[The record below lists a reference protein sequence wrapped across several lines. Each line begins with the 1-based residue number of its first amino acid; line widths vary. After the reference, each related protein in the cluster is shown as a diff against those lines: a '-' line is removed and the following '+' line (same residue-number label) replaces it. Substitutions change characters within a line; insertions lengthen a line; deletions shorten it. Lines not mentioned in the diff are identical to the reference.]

1 MNASAPSGYRIA
13 LVDSDA
19 LQRACTGNSLT
30 ALGAD
35 FIPFVRI
42 GDLIRALEV
51 GQRFDGVIVGLHAD
65 AQKTVARVPAMHQA
79 ADWMLPLL
87 YLTHRSELE
96 GVESVPVE
104 VRAQRAF
111 ELLLTPVAN
120 EDLSAWLAS
129 LDGRL
134 KPVRLIRVGA
144 DA

>member
-1 MNASAPSGYRIA
+1 MNAPAPSGYRIA

-42 GDLIRALEV
+42 ADLIQALEV

-96 GVESVPVE
+96 SVESVPVA
-104 VRAQRAF
+104 VRAQRSF
-111 ELLLTPVAN
+111 ELLLTPVSN
-120 EDLSAWLAS
+120 EDLGVWLAS

-134 KPVRLIRVGA
+134 KPARLIRVGA

>member
-1 MNASAPSGYRIA
+1 MNVPAPSGYRIA

-35 FIPFVRI
+35 FIPFVRMS
-42 GDLIRALEV
+42 DLIQVLEA
-51 GQRFDGVIVGLHAD
+51 GQRFDGIIVGLHAD
-65 AQKTVARVPAMHQA
+65 AQKTVARVPEMHRA

-87 YLTHRSELE
+87 YLTHRSELKS
-96 GVESVPVE
+96 VETVPLE
-104 VRAQRAF
+104 LRAQRSF

-120 EDLSAWLAS
+120 EDLGAWLAS

-134 KPVRLIRVGA
+134 RPARLVRVGV

>member
-1 MNASAPSGYRIA
+1 MNAPAPSGYRIA

-35 FIPFVRI
+35 FIPFVRLS
-42 GDLIRALEV
+42 DLIQALEV
-51 GQRFDGVIVGLHAD
+51 GQRFDGVVLGLHAD

-87 YLTHRSELE
+87 YLAHRSELE
-96 GVESVPVE
+96 SVEAVPVA
-104 VRAQRAF
+104 VRAQRSF

-120 EDLSAWLAS
+120 DDLGAWLAS

-134 KPVRLIRVGA
+134 KPARLIHVGA
-144 DA
+144 NA